1 MLILLLVLIDSLG
14 DDDQGS
20 EDDNPIPA
28 GQRRRRGRR
37 TRNRRIRDGTEDT
50 KRHSPI
56 VETTP
61 TTVICSPEPEQDIT
75 TGSTSMDWAPQFP
88 PAKFRK
94 SMFLYPITERR
105 FENVETKSE
114 LINLCKRYGI
124 KNYAWWSEMEIG
136 VFRLWMEYEM
146 AEKDAL
152 SQASE
157 IGSPKSSLE
166 KLDDECATE
175 RPQKKKAKDN
185 VSKKC
190 SRETSSPDKPS
201 KRTKYL

>member
-1 MLILLLVLIDSLG
+1 
-14 DDDQGS
+14 
-20 EDDNPIPA
+20 
-28 GQRRRRGRR
+28 
-37 TRNRRIRDGTEDT
+37 
-50 KRHSPI
+50 
-56 VETTP
+56 
-61 TTVICSPEPEQDIT
+61 
-75 TGSTSMDWAPQFP
+75 
-88 PAKFRK
+88 
-94 SMFLYPITERR
+94 
-105 FENVETKSE
+105 
-114 LINLCKRYGI
+114 
-124 KNYAWWSEMEIG
+124 MEIG

-152 SQASE
+152 SQASA

-175 RPQKKKAKDN
+175 RAQKKKAKVN